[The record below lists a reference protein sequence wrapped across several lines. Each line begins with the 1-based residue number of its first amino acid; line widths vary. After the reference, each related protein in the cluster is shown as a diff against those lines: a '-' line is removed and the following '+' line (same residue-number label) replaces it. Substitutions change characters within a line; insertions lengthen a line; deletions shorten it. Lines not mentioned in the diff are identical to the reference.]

1 MNVARMARRWRAL
14 VAMGVCAIAISGC
27 GGVSDYDSPIINEDI
42 PVMDI
47 ADLPDIDQ
55 TRAQMLDL
63 IERVRDEVTRLVPAS
78 APWNWNRD
86 ESRGGCTQEKT
97 GRKGVSLAFAK
108 LVSTRPFT
116 DAEWDHVFPA
126 VQQLAAEAGLTSND
140 AMQNSSGNHDVRFSS
155 DDGRTLIFASWK
167 AALITGRIACRRSA
181 ESPPA

>member
-1 MNVARMARRWRAL
+1 VIVQVRGRVAAVVLAAL
-14 VAMGVCAIAISGC
+14 FAVGCSGDD
-27 GGVSDYDSPIINEDI
+27 GGYDSPLLNEDV
-42 PVMDI
+42 PVVDI
-47 ADLPDIDQ
+47 ADLPDIEQ
-55 TRAQMLDL
+55 TKVQMLDL
-63 IERVRDEVTRLVPAS
+63 IERVRAEVTRLVPATV
-78 APWNWNRD
+78 PWEWKYD
-86 ESRGGCTQEKT
+86 ESTGGCTQEET

-126 VQQLAAEAGLTSND
+126 VQQLAAEAGLTSNA

-167 AALITGRIACRRSA
+167 AALITGRIACRRPA